1 MALPEIKTIL
11 YTTSLGKHTRPVFRQ
26 AVNLAQTLNARIVML
41 HIIEPIGEL
50 GHALIQNYLPEDMV
64 NKMHD
69 EGINQVMDQM
79 KARIDTFCVEE
90 LGSLDKKVDL
100 NIEQVIVEGNYT
112 DSILKAAAQYSADMI
127 VMGSENTFGHHSQT
141 TRQVIKGAKVP
152 VLAVP
157 TGKKFA

>member
-26 AVNLAQTLNARIVML
+26 AVNLAQNLKARIIML

-50 GHALIQNYLPEDMV
+50 GNALIQNYLPEDIV
-64 NKMHD
+64 KKMHN
-69 EGINQVMDQM
+69 EGIDQVMTQM
-79 KARIDTFCVEE
+79 KARIEKFCEEE
-90 LGSLDKKVDL
+90 LGSLDQAVELD
-100 NIEQVIVEGNYT
+100 IEHRIEEGNYT
-112 DSILKAAAQYSADMI
+112 SSILRVATDCKADMI

-157 TGKKFA
+157 TGKKFV

>member
-69 EGINQVMDQM
+69 EGISQVMDQM

-112 DSILKAAAQYSADMI
+112 DSILKAATQYSADMI

-157 TGKKFA
+157 TGKKFS

>member
-26 AVNLAQTLNARIVML
+26 AVNLAQTLNARIVVL

-50 GHALIQNYLPEDMV
+50 GHALIQNYLPEDVV

-69 EGINQVMDQM
+69 EGIDTVMEQM
-79 KARIDTFCVEE
+79 KTRIDKFCVEE
-90 LGSLDKKVDL
+90 LGSLDKKLDL
-100 NIEQVIVEGNYT
+100 NLEQVIVEGNYT

-157 TGKKFA
+157 TGKKFT

>member
-1 MALPEIKTIL
+1 
-11 YTTSLGKHTRPVFRQ
+11 
-26 AVNLAQTLNARIVML
+26 
-41 HIIEPIGEL
+41 PIGEL

-69 EGINQVMDQM
+69 EGIDQVMEQM
-79 KARIDTFCVEE
+79 KARTDKFCVEE
-90 LGSLDKKVDL
+90 LGSLDKKVEL

-112 DSILKAAAQYSADMI
+112 DSILKAAAKYNADMI

-157 TGKKFA
+157 TGKKFS

>member
-50 GHALIQNYLPEDMV
+50 GHALIQNYLPEDVV

-90 LGSLDKKVDL
+90 LGSLDKKLDL
-100 NIEQVIVEGNYT
+100 DIEQVIVEGNYT
-112 DSILKAAAQYSADMI
+112 DSILKAASKYNADMI